1 MKELLFE
8 AYNRSSEFVA
18 EQILYLEGIE
28 VHPDEEHMKQNTL
41 HALRKLLKCALV
53 EECNEFNREKH
64 EAEHCYE

>member
-28 VHPDEEHMKQNTL
+28 VHPDEEHIKQNTL
-41 HALRKLLKCALV
+41 RALKKLLKCALV
-53 EECNEFNREKH
+53 EECNEFNQEKY
-64 EAEHCYE
+64 EAEGLP